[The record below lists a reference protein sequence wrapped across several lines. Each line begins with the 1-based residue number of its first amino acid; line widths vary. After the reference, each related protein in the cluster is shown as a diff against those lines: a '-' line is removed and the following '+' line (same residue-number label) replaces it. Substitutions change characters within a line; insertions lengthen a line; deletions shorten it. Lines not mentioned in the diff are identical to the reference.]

1 MACREP
7 FHKKT
12 CEGKDQTDH
21 EHVCN
26 YEPLHHVQLDAE
38 GQREL
43 GKGDVECGFAVHAGK
58 TAKVQTHH
66 TEVRMFDYNACLG
79 ERGVLGL
86 CHVEKL
92 PFFKGCD
99 VLCPINKKAFVATAT
114 NASYG

>member
-1 MACREP
+1 MRLRA
-7 FHKKT
+7 T
-12 CEGKDQTDH
+12 AD
-21 EHVCN
+21 
-26 YEPLHHVQLDAE
+26 VQLDAE

-43 GKGDVECGFAVHAGK
+43 GKGDVECGFVVHAGK